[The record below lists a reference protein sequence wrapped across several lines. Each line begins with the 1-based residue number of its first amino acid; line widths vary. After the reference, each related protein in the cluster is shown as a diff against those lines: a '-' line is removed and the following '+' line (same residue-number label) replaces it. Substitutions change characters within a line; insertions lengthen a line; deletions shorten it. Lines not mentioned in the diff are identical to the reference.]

1 MNPMTKENIP
11 NMPQIPSSDS
21 IAMMNDINENKKNMI
36 PKERFVCLSGSI
48 SMFEI
53 SISYGSIMFEI
64 SISYGSIMILG
75 GDFFFFLRLLFSN
88 SRFNF
93 FCPLLQSSYDGYS
106 IQNHLFFPFCNQRKY
121 IHGTGLLTLS
131 LD

>member
-1 MNPMTKENIP
+1 MKANRSKKKPQITMKNITISFFPSVALKENMNPMTKENIP

-75 GDFFFFLRLLFSN
+75 GDFFFF
-88 SRFNF
+88 
-93 FCPLLQSSYDGYS
+93 
-106 IQNHLFFPFCNQRKY
+106 
-121 IHGTGLLTLS
+121 
-131 LD
+131 